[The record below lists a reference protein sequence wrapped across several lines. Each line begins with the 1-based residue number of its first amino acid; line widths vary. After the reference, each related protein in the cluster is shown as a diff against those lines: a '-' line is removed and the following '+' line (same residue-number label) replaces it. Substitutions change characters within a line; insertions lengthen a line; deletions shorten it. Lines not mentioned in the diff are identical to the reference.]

1 MSDGNFKAPN
11 HGQKNLKQIVDVTK
25 PGLKKVVDVDYVYME
40 KKEAYEQAKKAGLKV
55 EPPEPSSFYL
65 TRREQLN
72 KSLIG
77 NRNIVNSPEQSGCTI
92 PPHNNLVTNFNVID
106 SNGGQQ
112 PGQVSSIQGS
122 IPCNPNIGIRQ
133 NTGIAGVVPANSKIP
148 QFSNI
153 ATRIGNF
160 IVDKCGYFFLS
171 KEGKWIRFT
180 DFFIVIKCH
189 ENIID
194 VNGNVTRQ
202 FSIQLVNDQGNIK
215 ELSVDHENWTNL
227 QNQIE
232 HQAPE
237 FQIFTDEYR
246 NAGEKFKRLLGEL
259 LKHTQFEE
267 RSVYGYW
274 GWGPLVNGYRR
285 FYHGGLPDCKSEK
298 CLTPPLDKQNFL
310 NILGQAWG
318 LFDVGDHEVVIP
330 MIFYS
335 LASYTDALFTDAG
348 YPLAHCLMAIGD
360 SGTKKTSFCKVV
372 FAPFVFTND
381 RLSTVR
387 ATEASLEVLHEIFY
401 DDTLVIDDFNMEGSP
416 KEVRDKMSN
425 IRSLIRAYSDKT
437 PRIKYGGKDNIK
449 KYAIRGGC
457 VFTGETKLIGQL
469 ISSELRYIKVIFK
482 KELDKDALAVFQN
495 NRWIW
500 QHVVAEFI
508 RYLERNYIAIIA
520 EVGRVF
526 TQERSPQGLEASRLI
541 DTFLHLKIV
550 AWIFCN
556 LCLEVG
562 FLTKENAGSWFGYF
576 TQILHQ
582 VVSAQDKSA
591 VVQEPYIQFLAE
603 FFNLYGTGKLVIAPD
618 IKTYVQNMRN
628 YIGYRDIEN
637 QTLMIKKDD
646 TVNAVANAFIARNDY
661 LPITSEDLSKIL
673 KREGLTKCD
682 KDSCLKRAP
691 SVIEGRPRMLALI
704 EHKCIALLDNAK
716 NSTK

>member
-1 MSDGNFKAPN
+1 MSDENFKAPN
-11 HGQKNLKQIVDVTK
+11 QGQKKLKQIVDVTK
-25 PGLKKVVDVDYVYME
+25 PGLKKIVDVDYAYME
-40 KKEAYEQAKKAGLKV
+40 KKEAYEQAKKVGLKV

-65 TRREQLN
+65 TCREQLN

-77 NRNIVNSPEQSGCTI
+77 NRNIVNSPEQSACTI
-92 PPHNNLVTNFNVID
+92 PPHNNLVANFNIIA
-106 SNGGQQ
+106 NGEAQQ
-112 PGQVSSIQGS
+112 LGQVSSVQGLM
-122 IPCNPNIGIRQ
+122 PCDPNVGIRQ

-160 IVDKCGYFFLS
+160 VVDNSGYFFLS

-180 DFFIVIKCH
+180 DFFIIIKCH

-194 VNGNVTRQ
+194 VSGNVTMK
-202 FSIQLVNDQGNIK
+202 FSIQLVNDEGKTK

-259 LKHTQFEE
+259 LKHAQFEE
-267 RSVYGYW
+267 RIVYGYW
-274 GWGPLVNGYRR
+274 GWGPLVNGCRR
-285 FYHGGLPDCKSEK
+285 FYHGGLPDCKSKK
-298 CLTPPLDKQNFL
+298 CLTPPLDKQNCF
-310 NILGQAWG
+310 NILGRAWG

-348 YPLAHCLMAIGD
+348 YPLAHCLMAIGE
-360 SGTKKTSFCKVV
+360 SSAKKTSFCKVV
-372 FAPFVFTND
+372 FAPFVVEEE
-381 RLSTVR
+381 RVKTVR
-387 ATEASLEVLHEIFY
+387 STEAGLRVLHEIFY
-401 DDTLVIDDFNMEGSP
+401 DDTLVIDDFNLEGSP
-416 KEVRDKMSN
+416 QEIRDKMSN

-437 PRIKYGGKDNIK
+437 PKVKYGGKDNIK
-449 KYAIRGGC
+449 QYAIRGGC

-469 ISSELRYIKVIFK
+469 KSSELRYIKVIFK
-482 KELDKDALAVFQN
+482 KELNKDVLAKFQN
-495 NRWIW
+495 NHWIW

-508 RYLERNYIAIIA
+508 RYLERHYLQIIA
-520 EVGRVF
+520 EVNRVVR
-526 TQERSPQGLEASRLI
+526 QERSPQGLEASRLI

-562 FLTKENAGSWFGYF
+562 FLTKENVGSWFDYF
-576 TQILHQ
+576 TQILHR
-582 VVSAQDKSA
+582 VVSAQDKAA

-618 IKTYVQNMRN
+618 IKTYVQNMKG

-637 QTLMIKKDD
+637 QILMIKKDD
-646 TVNAVANAFIARNDY
+646 TFNAVNSAFIARNDY

-704 EHKCIALLDNAK
+704 ECKCIALLDNTK
-716 NSTK
+716 NSAK

>member
-1 MSDGNFKAPN
+1 MSDENFKAPN
-11 HGQKNLKQIVDVTK
+11 QGQKKLKQIVDVTK
-25 PGLKKVVDVDYVYME
+25 PGLKRVVDIDHAYLD
-40 KKEAYEQAKKAGLKV
+40 KKEAYEQAKNVGLKV

-65 TRREQLN
+65 TSREQLN
-72 KSLIG
+72 KSLIE
-77 NRNIVNSPEQSGCTI
+77 NRNIVNSPEESGYNVS
-92 PPHNNLVTNFNVID
+92 PHNHLVANFNVID
-106 SNGGQQ
+106 NHEGQQ
-112 PGQVSSIQGS
+112 LGQVSSVQGL
-122 IPCNPNIGIRQ
+122 IPCNSNVGIRQ

-160 IVDKCGYFFLS
+160 IVDNCGYFFLS

-180 DFFIVIKCH
+180 DFFIIIKCH

-194 VNGNVTRQ
+194 VNGKITRK
-202 FSIQLVNDQGNIK
+202 FSIQLINDQGNMK
-215 ELSVDHENWTNL
+215 ELSVDHEKWTDL

-267 RSVYGYW
+267 RIVYGYW
-274 GWGPLVNGYRR
+274 GWGSLVNGYRR

-298 CLTPPLDKQNFL
+298 CLTPPLDKQNIF
-310 NILGQAWG
+310 NVLGRAWG

-387 ATEASLEVLHEIFY
+387 ATEASLSVLHEIFY
-401 DDTLVIDDFNMEGSP
+401 DDTLVIDDFNREGSEQ
-416 KEVRDKMSN
+416 EVRDKMRN
-425 IRSLIRAYSDKT
+425 IRALIRAYSDKT
-437 PRIKYGGKDNIK
+437 PRVKYGGKDNIK

-482 KELDKDALAVFQN
+482 KKLNKDALAVFQN
-495 NRWIW
+495 NHWIW
-500 QHVVAEFI
+500 QCVVAEFI
-508 RYLERNYIAIIA
+508 RYLERNYAAIIA
-520 EVGRVF
+520 EVRRVF

-562 FLTKENAGSWFGYF
+562 FLTKETGGSWFGYF
-576 TQILHQ
+576 TKILHQ
-582 VVSAQDKSA
+582 VVSAQDKAA

-603 FFNLYGTGKLVIAPD
+603 FFNLCGTGKLIIAPD
-618 IKTYVQNMRN
+618 IKTYVQSMRI
-628 YIGYRDIEN
+628 YIGYRDSEN
-637 QTLMIKKDD
+637 QILMIKKDD
-646 TVNAVANAFIARNDY
+646 TFNAVSNAFIARNDY
-661 LPITSEDLSKIL
+661 LPITSEDLSKLL
-673 KREGLTKCD
+673 KREGLTRCD

-716 NSTK
+716 NSAK